1 MNNKKIIS
9 SLIEISKELETLGRY
24 KQSDEVDN
32 ITIKLAM
39 IMSDEGTKAIIE
51 PFSGKYDVIG
61 EIGLP
66 PQNLNEKLN
75 FKLQSLL
82 RKLRRNDD
90 EKNSSSVQKFIK
102 DILERYKKTSYVNS
116 AFVDFMTR
124 SPKFIE
130 QLLHYLYIHPH
141 EKNDWKM
148 LFHDIRFTLPRQIE
162 IQVEK
167 LNKTTIE
174 SRKHKVPILEVV
186 NLLAQLDDF
195 LPREVLSEI
204 KATQELLE
212 HRNTTEQHLE
222 DYRKI
227 RFEDPES
234 QQNAREELDDA
245 TLPTLDRIKKLEDD
259 KEKNI
264 LASLNK
270 IANSLDNKKFHKE
283 ANIVTNVMKRYS
295 SFILLKAIEDT
306 TNFNALCQAL
316 YSYFDKRDLDN
327 ILDDHSLRIQQTNN
341 PFNFVPSDIRWN
353 HAFEDFTYI
362 NPTKPLNETV
372 NIQSYFLNGSP
383 TSLNGQTF
391 TFSELKDEILAKAKE
406 FEKMSEVIY
415 NTRKQKQELIEH
427 LDRSDIERSKK
438 IINESNEAVPEE

>member
-1 MNNKKIIS
+1 MQNKKIIS

-24 KQSDEVDN
+24 KQSDAVDN

-39 IMSDEGTKAIIE
+39 IMSNEGAKASIE
-51 PFSGKYDVIG
+51 PFPGKHDVIR

-82 RKLRRNDD
+82 RKLRGKDD
-90 EKNSSSVQKFIK
+90 EKNNSSVQKFIK
-102 DILERYKKTSYVNS
+102 DILESYKRTSFVNS

-130 QLLHYLYIHPH
+130 HLLHYLYIHPH
-141 EKNDWKM
+141 EKNDWKK

-167 LNKTTIE
+167 FNKTTIE

-186 NLLAQLDDF
+186 NLLAELDDV

-234 QQNAREELDDA
+234 QQNARQELDDA
-245 TLPTLDRIKKLEDD
+245 TLPILDRIKKTEDD

-264 LASLNK
+264 IASLNK
-270 IANSLDNKKFHKE
+270 IANLLDNKKFYKE

-295 SFILLKAIEDT
+295 SFMILKFFEDAGD
-306 TNFNALCQAL
+306 FNGLCQAL
-316 YSYFDKRDLDN
+316 YNYYDKKDLDD
-327 ILDDHSLRIQQTNN
+327 ILDNHSLRIEEPNN
-341 PFNFVPSDIRWN
+341 PYSFVPSEIRWN
-353 HAFEDFTYI
+353 LAFQDLENITTIKSLNDTI
-362 NPTKPLNETV
+362 NIRSQFPDGLPTA
-372 NIQSYFLNGSP
+372 
-383 TSLNGQTF
+383 LNGQTF
-391 TFSELKDEILAKAKE
+391 TFSELKDEIITKAKQIE
-406 FEKMSEVIY
+406 HISEKAHE
-415 NTRKQKQELIEH
+415 TKKQTQELIRH
-427 LDRSDIERSKK
+427 LDNSDIERSKRL
-438 IINESNEAVPEE
+438 INESNEAVPEE